1 MRLKKFMKVLTL
13 LLCLVMLASCFEKSE
28 AFAKSRRVK
37 KPTKINYKT
46 IKIKA
51 YQNSAKITFKKGKRA
66 SKYQV
71 LYKAKNAKKWKYKVI
86 KAKKKKVQ
94 TVTIKK
100 LKKGTKYYLKIQGIK
115 YKKVGK
121 KWKKIRHRWRRVN
134 RYKTVRGKSSKTIS
148 FKTKASQTSQGENTL
163 TEKEFA
169 EKCIKKDENV
179 SLKYGDAT
187 IYLGQD
193 WTEELKNQ
201 LNGSNA
207 TEIKKYTRPNY
218 IEYYVIDGNEMGGSG
233 IGVDNVFVDC
243 TVYCYDTGD
252 YDNFLRVNVVSGKI
266 YGWETN
272 GEILGTVDGADIKRG
287 TVTDEYKERGS
298 VAEIKKYDGTSK
310 DWFGHLPEGA
320 TLIGGFEAKGTQDG
334 TLYYGKYKDFAG
346 INKIKENLA
355 SDEKMIGF
363 HYINAIR
370 KLAGSNPLEYNIFL
384 DGGKETWKCTDEFIR
399 DASRNDTPKLKV
411 GEMTRYGG
419 QATAETIYE
428 SIKAGQDFMYIKH
441 SMKKCLKGPLA
452 GQTGDEVGLAM
463 DYASGKTI
471 GNTGGNNGS
480 GHTGETVAS
489 LYFDNIVDQKH
500 TAQLL
505 YNKHTQVGIGLA
517 GDLHVEEFGS
527 KF

>member
-1 MRLKKFMKVLTL
+1 MKVRKYAKFISLII
-13 LLCLVMLASCFEKSE
+13 CVVMVASCLEGSE
-28 AFAKSRRVK
+28 AFAKSRQIK
-37 KPTKINYKT
+37 KPTKVNYKS
-46 IKIKA
+46 IKIKP
-51 YQNSAKITFKKGKRA
+51 YEKSAKITFKKGKRA
-66 SKYQV
+66 SRYIV
-71 LYKAKNAKKWKYKVI
+71 FYKAKNAKKWKQKVL
-86 KAKKKKVQ
+86 KTRKSKVQ
-94 TVTIKK
+94 SVILRK
-100 LKKGTKYYLKIQGIK
+100 LKARTVYYVKIQGFK

-121 KWKKIRHRWRRVN
+121 KWKKIRKRWRRVN
-134 RYKTVRGKSSKTIS
+134 RYKKIKGKSSKTIT
-148 FKTKASQTSQGENTL
+148 FKTKKNKKKMTGKQ
-163 TEKEFA
+163 FA
-169 EKCIKKDENV
+169 EKCIKKDKNV

-187 IYLGQD
+187 IYLGQG
-193 WTEELKNQ
+193 WTEELKDKLKGSSTAEVKRYVRPKFVELSYGSVKTGLQ
-201 LNGSNA
+201 LGSM
-207 TEIKKYTRPNY
+207 T
-218 IEYYVIDGNEMGGSG
+218 
-233 IGVDNVFVDC
+233 VDC
-243 TVYCYDTGD
+243 NVYCYDTDD

-272 GEILGTVDGADIKRG
+272 SEVLGTVDGLDIKRG
-287 TVTDEYKERGS
+287 TVTDAYKDRGA
-298 VAEIKKYDGTSK
+298 VAEIRKYNGTSGK
-310 DWFGHLPEGA
+310 WFGNLEEGA
-320 TLIGGFEAKGTQDG
+320 TLIGGFENPDRKDDKF
-334 TLYYGKYKDFAG
+334 YYTWHMNLTEV
-346 INKIKENLA
+346 NKIKRQLA

-384 DGGKETWKCTDEFIR
+384 DGGEKTWKCTEKFIQE
-399 DASRNDTPKLKV
+399 ASINDTPKLKV
-411 GEMTRYGG
+411 GDITRYGG

-428 SIKAGQDFMYIKH
+428 SVQAGQDFTYIKH

-463 DYASGKTI
+463 EFASGKTI